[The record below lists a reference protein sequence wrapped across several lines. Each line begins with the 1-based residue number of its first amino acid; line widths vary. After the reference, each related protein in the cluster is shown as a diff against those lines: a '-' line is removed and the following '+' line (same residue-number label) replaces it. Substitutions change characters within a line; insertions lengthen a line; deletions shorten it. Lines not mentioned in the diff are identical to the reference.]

1 MTFCCLRKV
10 VSSAQFNFNHRWCP
24 PSKILWHHKRGF
36 LSVTASPTAAE
47 SHGSNARNFEGL
59 PPTNQPFLT
68 INFKGFFVIALVA
81 LVGIVNGEEAD
92 AVARELQIVRF
103 STKLANAINVKRA
116 EKKLKA
122 VCINTKL
129 MRAAL
134 LLAND
139 MAKNNFVST
148 RGSDGSTPT
157 MRYNS
162 QNSRTT
168 KSAEMVAAGQT
179 TVDVVVATWIKS
191 AGAYLYSDLSS
202 SASTTSTTA
211 PSCAST
217 TGCWTWPTRP
227 PTKHFAT
234 TMNIKGLFTFA
245 LVALVGM
252 TNAETAVHED
262 HVAREL
268 QVADFSKKLLDAVNA
283 KRAEKGLKAVCIN
296 TKLAKAAQVLA
307 SDNAKNNKVT
317 TKGSD
322 GSTPSSRYSA
332 QKIKTTQS
340 AELVAAGQA
349 SVDAVVA
356 TWIKS
361 SSAYLYSDLKFIGP
375 GYAYDKTKTYKH
387 YWLYNSLTFQIA
399 TQFQETPSIGR
410 IRHAMNIKGL
420 FAFAVIALVG
430 MVNANA
436 KNHVAREL
444 QVADFS
450 TKLLNAVNA
459 KRAEKGLKP
468 VCINT
473 KLAKAAQILADD
485 NAKNNKVSTSG
496 SDGSTPTSRYEAQGI
511 DTAQSAEVAAAGQA
525 SADAVVATW
534 IKSSSA
540 YLFSDLKFI
549 GPGYAYDKTKLYKH
563 YWVMDMA
570 NADGEVCA

>member
-1 MTFCCLRKV
+1 M
-10 VSSAQFNFNHRWCP
+10 
-24 PSKILWHHKRGF
+24 
-36 LSVTASPTAAE
+36 
-47 SHGSNARNFEGL
+47 
-59 PPTNQPFLT
+59 
-68 INFKGFFVIALVA
+68 VA
-81 LVGIVNGEEAD
+81 CEAD

-191 AGAYLYSDLSS
+191 AAI
-202 SASTTSTTA
+202 
-211 PSCAST
+211 PNK
-217 TGCWTWPTRP
+217 

-387 YWLYNSLTFQIA
+387 YWVLDLA
-399 TQFQETPSIGR
+399 
-410 IRHAMNIKGL
+410 
-420 FAFAVIALVG
+420 
-430 MVNANA
+430 NAN
-436 KNHVAREL
+436 
-444 QVADFS
+444 
-450 TKLLNAVNA
+450 
-459 KRAEKGLKP
+459 
-468 VCINT
+468 
-473 KLAKAAQILADD
+473 
-485 NAKNNKVSTSG
+485 
-496 SDGSTPTSRYEAQGI
+496 
-511 DTAQSAEVAAAGQA
+511 
-525 SADAVVATW
+525 
-534 IKSSSA
+534 
-540 YLFSDLKFI
+540 
-549 GPGYAYDKTKLYKH
+549 
-563 YWVMDMA
+563 
-570 NADGEVCA
+570 GESCA